1 MKNKVFNPG
10 VFREAFSQLKIVG
23 LIATAIY
30 AVSGI
35 LTPVGMIVSRLSDPN
50 KEVFRA
56 EPILFSSYY
65 FLILFALVYVFIPIM
80 MMVIFFWMNKRNSC
94 DFYHALPIKR
104 ETMYISTI
112 FAVLLWVMIIVA
124 SACIFTLVIVGVSP
138 HLTIDMTEFF
148 KILGHILAGCIQMV
162 GIFAIGITVTGNGF
176 TNVIASLM
184 LLAVP
189 RGILSIITLIVKE
202 FMPFI
207 EVDIANSLINPVYN
221 ICFSDFIVFGF
232 SEYSQATNF
241 IAPIIYSTILGIIYT
256 AIAGLLFK
264 KRKSETASLPSTYGV
279 IQSICRMIPAYLF
292 SLAGI
297 YAVLYTN
304 IWDVEYNIDYYFSA
318 LVFFIIS
325 ILAYFIYELITTRR
339 WKSVGKSAKQLPV
352 FAGVV
357 IVSGLLIWAIPT
369 AAMNRKVDADKM
381 QYIEVGYVDRIG
393 YLSLEDKMVI
403 KAPEAFRIIEEAYE
417 EQLDSFKRSVDY
429 HKSDMVEVGINQGGI
444 TFYRKIYLD
453 SGDMDILMQHYV
465 EAIKEEKVK
474 IKLPKYSNNLYIY
487 LSELDYL
494 DEQQI
499 KQLYETLALELKSV
513 DYADVISANSDETL
527 TYMKIESYEY
537 NQNYSISVPISDATP
552 KTESLLISMM
562 RQKGEKNNNNMYFE
576 KLLDEFKEFEEYES
590 LYIDWVIMSVSGN
603 NIEHYDICGEFTG
616 STEAMEEFLDIMEL
630 FTQNSGDDNIIFI
643 NGNIERLANEG
654 YVDSEWINVYYK
666 ADDELMAKFKK
677 VLEPLIYSEKY

>member
-1 MKNKVFNPG
+1 MKNKIFNPG
-10 VFREAFSQLKIVG
+10 VFWEAFSQLKIVG

-35 LTPVGMIVSRLSDPN
+35 LTPVGMLVSRLSDPYRDI
-50 KEVFRA
+50 FQA
-56 EPILFSSYY
+56 EPKELSSYY
-65 FLILFALVYVFIPIM
+65 FLILFGLVYVFIPIM

-104 ETMYISTI
+104 GTMYISTI
-112 FAVLLWVMIIVA
+112 FAVLLWVVIIVA

-189 RGILSIITLIVKE
+189 RGILSIITSIVEE

-207 EVDIANSLINPVYN
+207 EVDMANALINPIYN
-221 ICFSDFIVFGF
+221 ICFSDLIVFGF
-232 SEYSQATNF
+232 MEYDQTTNF
-241 IAPIIYSTILGIIYT
+241 IAPIIYSTVLGIIYT

-264 KRKSETASLPSTYGV
+264 KRKSETASQPSTYGV

-297 YAVLYTN
+297 YSVLYTN

-352 FAGVV
+352 FAGIV

-369 AAMNRKVDADKM
+369 AAMNRKVEADKM

-393 YLSLEDKMVI
+393 YFSLDEKIVI
-403 KAPEAFRIIEEAYE
+403 KAPEAFGIIEEAYE
-417 EQLDSFKRSVDY
+417 EQLDSFKNSLDY
-429 HKSDMVEVGINQGGI
+429 QKSDMVEVGINQGGT

-453 SGDMDILMQHYV
+453 SSDMDILMQHYV
-465 EAIKEEKVK
+465 EAIKDEKVK
-474 IKLPKYSNNLYIY
+474 INLPKYSNNLYIY
-487 LSELDYL
+487 LSVYDYL

-499 KQLYETLALELKSV
+499 KRLYETLALELKNV
-513 DYADVISANSDETL
+513 DYADVISANYDETL
-527 TYMKIESYEY
+527 TYIKIESYDY
-537 NQNYSISVPISDATP
+537 NQSYNISVPISDATP

-562 RQKGEKNNNNMYFE
+562 RQNGEENNNNTYFE
-576 KLLDEFKEFEEYES
+576 KLLDEFRELEEYES
-590 LYIDWVIMSVSGN
+590 LYIDWDITVVSRN
-603 NIEHYDICGEFTG
+603 NIEHYGICGEFMG
-616 STEAMEEFLDIMEL
+616 NTEAMEKLLDTMEL
-630 FTQNSGDDNIIFI
+630 FTQNSSDDNIIFI
-643 NGNIERLANEG
+643 SGNIERLVNEG
-654 YVDSEWINVYYK
+654 YVDSEWINVCYK
-666 ADDELMAKFKK
+666 ADDELAAKLKK
-677 VLEPLIYSEKY
+677 VLEPHIYSEKY